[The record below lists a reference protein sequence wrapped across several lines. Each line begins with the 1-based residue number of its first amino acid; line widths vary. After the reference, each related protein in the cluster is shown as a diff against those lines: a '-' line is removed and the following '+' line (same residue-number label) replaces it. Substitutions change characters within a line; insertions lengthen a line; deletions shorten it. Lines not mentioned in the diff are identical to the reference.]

1 MMARG
6 YNDKLSVSFV
16 DRDAIVADRSG
27 PSVVSNCFVCPVV
40 GVVGDAS
47 SPSGAGAN
55 VSHDRAR

>member
-27 PSVVSNCFVCPVV
+27 PSCMFNSSVCVR

-55 VSHDRAR
+55 VNHDRAR

>member
-27 PSVVSNCFVCPVV
+27 PSFRTNCFVSALV

-55 VSHDRAR
+55 VNHDRAR